1 MKKRDLL
8 IGFLLVIIIGL
19 SLALID
25 SRLKLANN
33 LNMIELTNNKE
44 KIVFAGDSI
53 TDRYDLNR
61 FYNYSDKQII
71 NSGIGGYT
79 TTKLLNRFNNVI
91 EQYNSDKLFLLIGIN
106 DLGQGF
112 DKNLTI
118 DNIKK
123 IVTQTKKANTNTK
136 IYIESIYPVD
146 RNKRSNSEKRNN
158 EDIQFINKKISEY
171 CSNNDVTYIDVY
183 SALIDK
189 DGNLADEYTLDGLH
203 LTDSG
208 YDVVT
213 NILKPYIEE

>member
-71 NSGIGGYT
+71 I
-79 TTKLLNRFNNVI
+79 
-91 EQYNSDKLFLLIGIN
+91 
-106 DLGQGF
+106 
-112 DKNLTI
+112 
-118 DNIKK
+118 
-123 IVTQTKKANTNTK
+123 
-136 IYIESIYPVD
+136 
-146 RNKRSNSEKRNN
+146 
-158 EDIQFINKKISEY
+158 
-171 CSNNDVTYIDVY
+171 
-183 SALIDK
+183 
-189 DGNLADEYTLDGLH
+189 
-203 LTDSG
+203 
-208 YDVVT
+208 
-213 NILKPYIEE
+213 